1 MINCSKL
8 SFDCKYFHVV
18 AHQDERKAYL
28 QLARPTQL
36 NCCTDITAKNVLW
49 GLVGETVPPQGIF
62 PLEPVAVVVGREKLM
77 SGSEDILQFWCQKK
91 EAREVLSH
99 QKVRV
104 LQPGAFE
111 VVDWRAVYQTLNVV
125 PRMFQIWACKQVCGV
140 AGTNKMQARYTPKHF
155 KKCPSCG
162 VEIEMCSHVLSCEE
176 SGRVGLV
183 HKSIDLVEQWM
194 KDQETEPTLRKVLIE
209 YAHGRGGETMLGEI
223 VGIRGGRLRQLA
235 RSMDKIGWC
244 RFMVGI

>member
-1 MINCSKL
+1 MPMGDERQDKEDIGYRQPRVVGGDKL
-8 SFDCKYFHVV
+8 SFDCEYFHVV

-36 NCCTDITAKNVLW
+36 KCFTDITAKNVLW

-91 EAREVLSH
+91 EAREVLSQ

-111 VVDWRAVYQTLNVV
+111 EVDWRAVYQTLNEV
-125 PRMFQIWACKQVCGV
+125 PRMFQIWACNHASRSVGLTELTRCK
-140 AGTNKMQARYTPKHF
+140 P
-155 KKCPSCG
+155 
-162 VEIEMCSHVLSCEE
+162 E
-176 SGRVGLV
+176 SGRVVLV

-235 RSMDKIGWC
+235 RLMDKIGWC
-244 RFMVGI
+244 RFMVGIV